1 MASQWHFVQCTI
13 YSTLF
18 ESMEAN
24 WSSKAHA
31 VSSIISVP
39 VIIMILYI
47 FSCLNN
53 FLKSLYF
60 LLFSRKRNFCLNC
73 KLLKGDFLVI
83 IWNNNPPIGNCDDI
97 NRSQYSFTA
106 AKHVKQDKFTWKI
119 HDVILQKWTTLN
131 ISSTDCLIK
140 K

>member
-1 MASQWHFVQCTI
+1 MASQWHFVHCTI

-31 VSSIISVP
+31 VSSIISFP

-47 FSCLNN
+47 FSCLYN

-73 KLLKGDFLVI
+73 KLVKGDFLVI

-97 NRSQYSFTA
+97 KHLSTVLLQPSMWNRTNSRERFMTLFY
-106 AKHVKQDKFTWKI
+106 KNG
-119 HDVILQKWTTLN
+119 LPWTYQAQ
-131 ISSTDCLIK
+131 IVW
-140 K
+140 